1 MSWDVEGVS
10 GDTSVSCPRLSFG
23 GTVPSKKTP
32 AHRVTGAAYSLR
44 CRGSRRCRDAPV
56 GAPPEGNAKEVT
68 RRQTRHLR
76 LDRLQ
81 HASTDCGPRRPR
93 ACRPPPP
100 MAICTHLRRD
110 MQLGFRNWAS
120 DADCDDGGP
129 GYEFRPAP
137 GPIVLL
143 CVHDRFDKPVEN

>member
-1 MSWDVEGVS
+1 M
-10 GDTSVSCPRLSFG
+10 SCPRLSFG

-81 HASTDCGPRRPR
+81 HASTEARAGRARAGRRPR
-93 ACRPPPP
+93 WRSAP
-100 MAICTHLRRD
+100 ICAETC
-110 MQLGFRNWAS
+110 NWAS

-143 CVHDRFDKPVEN
+143 CVHDRFDNNR